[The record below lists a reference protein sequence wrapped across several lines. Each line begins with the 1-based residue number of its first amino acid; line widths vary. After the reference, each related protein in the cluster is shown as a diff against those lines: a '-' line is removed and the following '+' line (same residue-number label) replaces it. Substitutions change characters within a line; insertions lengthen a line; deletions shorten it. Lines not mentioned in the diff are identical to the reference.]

1 MNDHR
6 PFMCTFPQCYKTFRD
21 DYSMRAHFKT
31 HVSFCFI
38 SQDIKWPFSCDQCG
52 KMFKNK
58 GHLKTHYM
66 IHTGEKPF
74 SCPICFMTFNW
85 RSLAEIHV
93 RHHVSY
99 INVRMERDLSNVL
112 SKDAQRLTLTKAASR
127 LMNELISE
135 AICKFSSFHDL
146 CPLYRLFLNPI
157 PQKLIA
163 LYRTLGNYS
172 QTFVFQR

>member
-1 MNDHR
+1 MGDHR
-6 PFMCTFPQCYKTFRD
+6 PFMCTFAQCYKTFWD

-31 HVSFCFI
+31 HVRFWVI
-38 SQDIKWPFSCDQCG
+38 SKDVKRPFSCDQCG

-93 RHHVSY
+93 RHHVRS
-99 INVRMERDLSNVL
+99 INARTERGLSNVL
-112 SKDAQRLTLTKAASR
+112 SKDAQRLTLTKAAWR
-127 LMNELISE
+127 LMNEPIYE
-135 AICKFSSFHDL
+135 AICKFSSFRDL
-146 CPLYRLFLNPI
+146 YPLCSFLKNM
-157 PQKLIA
+157 
-163 LYRTLGNYS
+163 NH
-172 QTFVFQR
+172 